1 MLIVVIVVWIPIC
14 LHLKQET
21 LHSYITISTSPFI
34 LTILKYSALK
44 KKSVNLYTRDICG
57 NGYIVVYHLG
67 EFLLILDTDSSKHT
81 KTTETNRKPSLVQ
94 SRIRTVLPR
103 KWLFTDILLGATK
116 AYCLYD
122 LLYIQKFPFLRET
135 MVTTVGPDKTMKS
148 HTPF

>member
-1 MLIVVIVVWIPIC
+1 MNSNLFTFKAGNFAQ
-14 LHLKQET
+14 LHHHKHFTIYFDNLET
-21 LHSYITISTSPFI
+21 FCF
-34 LTILKYSALK
+34 KKK

-67 EFLLILDTDSSKHT
+67 EFLMMLDIDSSKHT
-81 KTTETNRKPSLVQ
+81 KNTKTNRKPSLVQ

-122 LLYIQKFPFLRET
+122 LLYIQKFSFLRET